1 MAVSRKTAMAIK
13 SYQNQARALAK
24 NYLLADP
31 FMPYTC
37 ILGGILLFKVG
48 YDLTQLIST
57 FYFKSYNGLTKIQR
71 IEWNNR
77 SLF

>member
-31 FMPYTC
+31 FMPYTSV
-37 ILGGILLFKVG
+37 LGGILLFKVV
-48 YDLTQLIST
+48 YSCLSVLLFSCERLKIVDL
-57 FYFKSYNGLTKIQR
+57 
-71 IEWNNR
+71 
-77 SLF
+77 LFLSFELYV